1 MLLTQMMIVGPSIP
15 DDLLTV
21 RTGVTPGGHVLGLDV
36 VTDIGGFR
44 LVATSETLPFAS
56 TKTGH

>member
-1 MLLTQMMIVGPSIP
+1 MLLTQMMIVGPSIS

-21 RTGVTPGGHVLGLDV
+21 RTGVTPGGQVFGLDV
-36 VTDIGGFR
+36 VTDIGGFG
-44 LVATSETLPFAS
+44 LVATCETLPLAS

>member
-21 RTGVTPGGHVLGLDV
+21 RTGVTVGVHVLGLDV
-36 VTDIGGFR
+36 ITDIGGFR
-44 LVATSETLPFAS
+44 LVATSKTLPLAS
-56 TKTGH
+56 TKIGH